1 MKTNIVEH
9 SASEGASD
17 VARKVEGARESM
29 PVSSVLAGV
38 KVAMVTMGCAK
49 NEVDS
54 ARMRGLLRSAGAT
67 IVDDGA
73 ASDLV
78 IVNTCSFIQSAT
90 EESIEAVF
98 DAIGLSESVGA
109 DIPVIVSGCM
119 PARYGNDLEDSLA
132 EVAAFVPCSKEDD
145 IVRIASDALAARSL
159 KDGRASQIYASAPV
173 MDTELD
179 PVCDSRSFAYV
190 KISDGCDRWCS
201 YCTIPM
207 IRGRYHSFTLDEI
220 DANVSSHVE
229 SGKKEIVLIAQ
240 DTGRWGDDLDGD
252 LSLAWLMATL
262 AEKYQST
269 WFRVMYVQPEG
280 ITDELLEVMAAH
292 DNICS
297 YLDIPLQHVDTEILK
312 AMNRTGDK
320 DAFIALIDRIKQ
332 KLPDAHL
339 RTTFIAGFPGESE
352 ENFDSLKSFVE
363 EGLFDYVGV
372 FPYSREEGTRAAK
385 LDGQIDDEEKLFR
398 AARITEIA
406 DAVSASKI
414 ATRIGSSCKVLV
426 EGAEEDGQLFGR
438 CASQAPDVDGI
449 TFIDGG
455 EIGNFVD
462 ATIIDTLFYDM
473 EAEV

>member
-1 MKTNIVEH
+1 M
-9 SASEGASD
+9 
-17 VARKVEGARESM
+17 
-29 PVSSVLAGV
+29 
-38 KVAMVTMGCAK
+38 
-49 NEVDS
+49 
-54 ARMRGLLRSAGAT
+54 
-67 IVDDGA
+67 
-73 ASDLV
+73 
-78 IVNTCSFIQSAT
+78 
-90 EESIEAVF
+90 
-98 DAIGLSESVGA
+98 
-109 DIPVIVSGCM
+109 
-119 PARYGNDLEDSLA
+119 
-132 EVAAFVPCSKEDD
+132 
-145 IVRIASDALAARSL
+145 
-159 KDGRASQIYASAPV
+159 
-173 MDTELD
+173 
-179 PVCDSRSFAYV
+179 

-207 IRGRYHSFTLDEI
+207 IRGRYRSFTFDEI
-220 DANVSSHVE
+220 DASVSSHVE

-280 ITDELLEVMAAH
+280 ITDELLEVVAVH

-297 YLDIPLQHVDTEILK
+297 YLDIPLQHVDAEILK

-414 ATRIGSSCKVLV
+414 ATRVGSSCKVLV

-462 ATIIDTLFYDM
+462 ATIVDTLFYDM